1 MGKLCYKN
9 PVKCTAAMALAGYTA
24 YNMAENSIDQQ
35 SCITKCLP
43 PNWPQ
48 VVDSNGDTPP
58 EYFSEDPAPL
68 ADENAPAQ
76 PQCTEGTDCEPYC
89 VARCEEE
96 NPTTLVGAALE
107 GAGEM
112 MDDMIVPF
120 VEDVLGVPITD
131 LGNGALWGIR
141 IGVSAIGIFVLF
153 KVLGLL
159 GLWGG
164 RRSGTESTIHLS
176 MRDHTRRPL
185 YYPPRPPPYSYP
197 PGTPGTPPSSS
208 YPPRGDAPL
217 SSSKGPVVGGGVNAP

>member
-1 MGKLCYKN
+1 MGELCYKN

-35 SCITKCLP
+35 ACITKCLP

-48 VVDSNGDTPP
+48 VVDSNGETPP

-68 ADENAPAQ
+68 DDENAPAQ

-89 VARCEEE
+89 VARCQEEH
-96 NPTTLVGAALE
+96 PTTLVGAALE

-112 MDDMIVPF
+112 MDDLIVPF
-120 VEDVLGVPITD
+120 VEDVLGIPITD

-141 IGVSAIGIFVLF
+141 IGVSALGMFVLF

-164 RRSGTESTIHLS
+164 RGSGSSTGSTIQPS
-176 MRDHTRRPL
+176 MRDHERRPL
-185 YYPPRPPPYSYP
+185 YYPPHPPPYSYP
-197 PGTPGTPPSSS
+197 PRTPPSSS
-208 YPPRGDAPL
+208 YPPQGYAPL